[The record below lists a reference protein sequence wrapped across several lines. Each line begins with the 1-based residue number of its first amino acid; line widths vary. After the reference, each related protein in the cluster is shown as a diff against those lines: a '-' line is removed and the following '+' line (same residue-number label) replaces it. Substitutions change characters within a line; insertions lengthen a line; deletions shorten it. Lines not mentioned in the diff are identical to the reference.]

1 MKNII
6 KRGTSLLLVLAMLL
20 SFAAVVGAADERL
33 PAEGEKP
40 VTLSLDSV
48 VLRQGSTDVQYVPV
62 RLTIEPGFAITG
74 FRLAA
79 VSSDESAVEVVGF
92 YQTRPREIYEDGSV
106 DYDETIGTIFDR
118 LYSNYG
124 YSEIEDP
131 VQKFACANAKGI
143 TSEMISARAE
153 NGVIK
158 EPGRLHWRKS
168 QGWSAE
174 RCLSAQHHSQRFQR

>member
-33 PAEGEKP
+33 PVEGEKP

-74 FRLAA
+74 FQLAA
-79 VSSDESAVEVVGF
+79 VSSDERSRGYGF
-92 YQTRPREIYEDGSV
+92 LPQAPAED
-106 DYDETIGTIFDR
+106 I
-118 LYSNYG
+118 
-124 YSEIEDP
+124 
-131 VQKFACANAKGI
+131 
-143 TSEMISARAE
+143 
-153 NGVIK
+153 
-158 EPGRLHWRKS
+158 
-168 QGWSAE
+168 
-174 RCLSAQHHSQRFQR
+174 